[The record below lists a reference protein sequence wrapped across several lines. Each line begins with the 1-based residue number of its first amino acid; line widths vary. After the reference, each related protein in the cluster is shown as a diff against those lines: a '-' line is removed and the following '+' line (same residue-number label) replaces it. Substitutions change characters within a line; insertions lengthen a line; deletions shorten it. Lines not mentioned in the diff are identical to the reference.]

1 MPGAVWL
8 PVLMWDY
15 LLTQS
20 PEPGIRVSLQRPKRC
35 KMMRN
40 SDQHEY
46 WEWACFTAQQA
57 AEKAAKALLMSR
69 SMDAWG
75 HAITP
80 MLRALKDL
88 DVPLH
93 LIEYA
98 QLLDVLYIPTRY
110 PNGFSVGKPADYF
123 SATKAQEALDA
134 ATAII
139 QYCQDHLPRS

>member
-1 MPGAVWL
+1 MSRYADWFAQAL
-8 PVLMWDY
+8 RDLEKAHLD
-15 LLTQS
+15 L
-20 PEPGIRVSLQRPKRC
+20 
-35 KMMRN
+35 
-40 SDQHEY
+40 QHEY

-57 AEKAAKALLMSR
+57 AEKAVKALLMSR
-69 SMDAWG
+69 GMDAWG

-134 ATAII
+134 ATEIGRA
-139 QYCQDHLPRS
+139 HV